1 MKNRIRK
8 PVLNDLGIC
17 WDKLKEVD
25 LVPRTR
31 LELVL
36 LAELPPQSSVSTNFT
51 TWATENIIANFATL

>member
-1 MKNRIRK
+1 MR
-8 PVLNDLGIC
+8 VLNDFGIG
-17 WDKLKEVD
+17 WDRLKNVD

-51 TWATENIIANFATL
+51 TWATVNIIANFDTL

>member
-1 MKNRIRK
+1 MR
-8 PVLNDLGIC
+8 VLNDFGIG
-17 WDKLKEVD
+17 WERLKDVN

>member
-1 MKNRIRK
+1 MR
-8 PVLNDLGIC
+8 VLNDFGIG
-17 WDKLKEVD
+17 WERLKDVD

-51 TWATENIIANFATL
+51 TWATVNIIANFDTL

>member
-1 MKNRIRK
+1 MR
-8 PVLNDLGIC
+8 VLNDFGIG
-17 WDKLKEVD
+17 WERLKDVN

-51 TWATENIIANFATL
+51 TWATVNIIANFDTL

>member
-1 MKNRIRK
+1 MQRYIRK
-8 PVLNDLGIC
+8 PILNDFGIC
-17 WDKLKEVD
+17 WERLKDVD

-51 TWATENIIANFATL
+51 TWATVNIIANFDTL

>member
-1 MKNRIRK
+1 MR
-8 PVLNDLGIC
+8 VLNDFGIG
-17 WDKLKEVD
+17 WDRLKDVD

-51 TWATENIIANFATL
+51 TWATVNIIANFDTL

>member
-1 MKNRIRK
+1 MR
-8 PVLNDLGIC
+8 VLNDFGIG
-17 WDKLKEVD
+17 WDRLKDMD

-51 TWATENIIANFATL
+51 TWATVNIIANFDTL